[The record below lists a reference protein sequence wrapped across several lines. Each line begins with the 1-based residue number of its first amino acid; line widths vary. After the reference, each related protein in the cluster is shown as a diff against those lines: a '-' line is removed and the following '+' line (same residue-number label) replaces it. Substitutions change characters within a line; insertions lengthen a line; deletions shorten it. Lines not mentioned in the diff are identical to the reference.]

1 MTLYSVYGTIQINN
15 GNVFLRGVF
24 IMAINNNNIL
34 WICPVCG
41 HTNNSPYGSKPN
53 GDAHCLNCPGIMV
66 ETKYRCGDYY
76 GMPGYEDVSRE
87 QVFQEYVYN
96 NEQYD
101 PEIMEQWYQIDC
113 GGSGSS
119 SFISEQNDNK
129 PKCPTCGSTNIR
141 KISTLNRAVSI
152 GTLGLL
158 SGKIGKNYECL
169 NCKAKW

>member
-1 MTLYSVYGTIQINN
+1 MIDYNKIVWVCPKCGAASSFPAGSNPHNDCHCIRCHGTLI
-15 GNVFLRGVF
+15 
-24 IMAINNNNIL
+24 
-34 WICPVCG
+34 
-41 HTNNSPYGSKPN
+41 
-53 GDAHCLNCPGIMV
+53 
-66 ETKYRCGDYY
+66 ETKYTYGDWM
-76 GMPGYEDVSRE
+76 GMPGYNDVSKE

-101 PEIMEQWYQIDC
+101 PELIAEWDNRIRR
-113 GGSGSS
+113 GSGSS

>member
-1 MTLYSVYGTIQINN
+1 MIDYNKIVWVCPKCGAASSFPAGSNPHNDCHCIRCSGTLI
-15 GNVFLRGVF
+15 
-24 IMAINNNNIL
+24 
-34 WICPVCG
+34 
-41 HTNNSPYGSKPN
+41 
-53 GDAHCLNCPGIMV
+53 
-66 ETKYRCGDYY
+66 ETKYTYGDWM
-76 GMPGYEDVSRE
+76 GMPGYNDVSKE

-101 PEIMEQWYQIDC
+101 PELIAQWRSIIA
-113 GGSGSS
+113 SGTSNSS
-119 SFISEQNDNK
+119 VTKPNQNNV

>member
-1 MTLYSVYGTIQINN
+1 MIDYNDIY
-15 GNVFLRGVF
+15 
-24 IMAINNNNIL
+24 
-34 WICPVCG
+34 WICPKCG
-41 HTNNSPYGSKPN
+41 FNHSKPKGVIPN
-53 GDAHCLNCPGIMV
+53 NDGHCTNCPGTLV
-66 ETKYRCGDYY
+66 ETKYRWGDIM
-76 GMPGYEDVSRE
+76 GMPGYQDISTE

-101 PEIMEQWYQIDC
+101 PELIAEWDKRIRR
-113 GGSGSS
+113 GSGSS
-119 SFISEQNDNK
+119 SFKSQQTDNK
-129 PKCPTCGSTNIR
+129 PKCPTCGSTNIK

>member
-1 MTLYSVYGTIQINN
+1 MIDYNKIVW
-15 GNVFLRGVF
+15 V
-24 IMAINNNNIL
+24 
-34 WICPVCG
+34 CPKCG
-41 HTNNSPYGSKPN
+41 AASSFPAGSNPHN
-53 GDAHCLNCPGIMV
+53 DCHCIRCPGTLI
-66 ETKYRCGDYY
+66 ETKYTYGDWM
-76 GMPGYEDVSRE
+76 GMPGYNDVSKE
-87 QVFQEYVYN
+87 QIFQEYVYN

-101 PEIMEQWYQIDC
+101 PELIAEWDNRIRR
-113 GGSGSS
+113 GSGSS

>member
-1 MTLYSVYGTIQINN
+1 
-15 GNVFLRGVF
+15 
-24 IMAINNNNIL
+24 MAINNNNIL

-41 HTNNSPYGSKPN
+41 GTYSMPKGEKPN
-53 GDAHCLNCPGIMV
+53 GDGHCTRCPGIMV
-66 ETKYRCGDYY
+66 ETKYKRGELF
-76 GMPGYEDVSRE
+76 GIPGYNNVSRE
-87 QVFQEYVYN
+87 TILKEYVYN

-101 PEIMEQWYQIDC
+101 FEIMKKWDDIDC

-119 SFISEQNDNK
+119 SFKSQQTDNK
-129 PKCPTCGSTNIR
+129 PKCPTCGSTNIK

>member
-1 MTLYSVYGTIQINN
+1 
-15 GNVFLRGVF
+15 
-24 IMAINNNNIL
+24 MAIDYNKIV
-34 WICPVCG
+34 WVCPKCG
-41 HTNNSPYGSKPN
+41 AASSFPAGSNPHN
-53 GDAHCLNCPGIMV
+53 DCHCIRCPGTLI
-66 ETKYRCGDYY
+66 ETKYTYGDWM
-76 GMPGYEDVSRE
+76 GMPGYNDVSKE

-101 PEIMEQWYQIDC
+101 PELIAEWDNRIRR
-113 GGSGSS
+113 GSGSS

>member
-1 MTLYSVYGTIQINN
+1 MIDYNGVY
-15 GNVFLRGVF
+15 
-24 IMAINNNNIL
+24 
-34 WICPVCG
+34 WICPKCG
-41 HTNNSPYGSKPN
+41 GGGVPPVGFD
-53 GDAHCLNCPGIMV
+53 GHCKRCPGIMV
-66 ETKYRCGDYY
+66 ETKYRRGELF
-76 GMPGYEDVSRE
+76 GMPGYKDISRE
-87 QVFQEYVYN
+87 TILQEYVYN

-101 PEIMEQWYQIDC
+101 PEIMEKWDKIDC

>member
-1 MTLYSVYGTIQINN
+1 
-15 GNVFLRGVF
+15 
-24 IMAINNNNIL
+24 MAIDYNKIV
-34 WICPVCG
+34 WVCPKCG
-41 HTNNSPYGSKPN
+41 TWTSELKGTTPNSDG
-53 GDAHCLNCPGIMV
+53 HCTNCPGTLV
-66 ETKYRCGDYY
+66 ETKYTYGNYL
-76 GMPGYEDVSRE
+76 GMPGYEDVSQE

-101 PEIMEQWYQIDC
+101 PDLIAQVEKKLC

-119 SFISEQNDNK
+119 SFISEQNNNK

-141 KISTLNRAVSI
+141 KISTLNRAISI